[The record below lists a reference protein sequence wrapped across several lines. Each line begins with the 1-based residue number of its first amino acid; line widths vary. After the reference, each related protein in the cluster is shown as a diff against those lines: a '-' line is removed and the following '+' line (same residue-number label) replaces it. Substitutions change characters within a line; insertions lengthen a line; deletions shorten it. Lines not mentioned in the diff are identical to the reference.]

1 MAKSIGKKLKGL
13 FTMSKN
19 KEKKTNIDV
28 NADTGSVN
36 ADTGSVNAD
45 TGFEVLND
53 APKPDAGIFDDV
65 LGGLDAPKE
74 ETIVE
79 PPMVSDDIPEKT
91 EEIEPESE
99 KIEPESKKIE
109 LKTEK
114 THEKVARIAAEMNA
128 KGYGL

>member
-13 FTMSKN
+13 FMGNKIDNSSKYR
-19 KEKKTNIDV
+19 IDDAPA
-28 NADTGSVN
+28 AD

>member
-19 KEKKTNIDV
+19 KEKKTNID
-28 NADTGSVN
+28 VN

-128 KGYGL
+128 KGYGF